1 MAMSESDI
9 LKGWI
14 YRTSNQQERLVLG
27 WDRDGRVV
35 YSSRGKNPEKE
46 FQNCHVRIT
55 GAKFAQR
62 AIGKLDLEP
71 RRHIV
76 GAERQ
81 SARRSAVAAEFV
93 AFVQRLLRTEPA
105 QRPRQPRVGP

>member
-1 MAMSESDI
+1 MAMAESDI

-14 YRTSNQQERLVLG
+14 YRTSNLQERLVLG

-62 AIGKLDLEP
+62 AIGKIRQVEDLKAY
-71 RRHIV
+71 IV
-76 GAERQ
+76 ANKATTVVVR
-81 SARRSAVAAEFV
+81 
-93 AFVQRLLRTEPA
+93 
-105 QRPRQPRVGP
+105 

>member
-9 LKGWI
+9 LKGWS
-14 YRTSNQQERLVLG
+14 YRTSNLQERLVLG
-27 WDRDGRVV
+27 WDRDGRIV

-62 AIGKLDLEP
+62 AIGKVRQVEDLKAY
-71 RRHIV
+71 IV
-76 GAERQ
+76 ANKATTVVVR
-81 SARRSAVAAEFV
+81 
-93 AFVQRLLRTEPA
+93 
-105 QRPRQPRVGP
+105 

>member
-14 YRTSNQQERLVLG
+14 YRTSHLQERLVLG

-35 YSSRGKNPEKE
+35 YSSRGKNPDKE

-62 AIGKLDLEP
+62 AIGKLRQVEDLKAY
-71 RRHIV
+71 IV
-76 GAERQ
+76 ANKATTVVVR
-81 SARRSAVAAEFV
+81 
-93 AFVQRLLRTEPA
+93 
-105 QRPRQPRVGP
+105 

>member
-14 YRTSNQQERLVLG
+14 YRTSNLQERLVLG

-35 YSSRGKNPEKE
+35 YSSRGSNPEKE

-62 AIGKLDLEP
+62 AIGKLRQVEDLKAY
-71 RRHIV
+71 IV
-76 GAERQ
+76 ANKASTVVVR
-81 SARRSAVAAEFV
+81 
-93 AFVQRLLRTEPA
+93 
-105 QRPRQPRVGP
+105 

>member
-14 YRTSNQQERLVLG
+14 YRTSHLQERLVLG

-35 YSSRGKNPEKE
+35 YSSRGKNPAKE
-46 FQNCHVRIT
+46 FMNCHVRIT

-62 AIGKLDLEP
+62 AIGK
-71 RRHIV
+71 V
-76 GAERQ
+76 RQ
-81 SARRSAVAAEFV
+81 VEDIAPYLVANTATTV
-93 AFVQRLLRTEPA
+93 VVR
-105 QRPRQPRVGP
+105 